1 MENKSSFFRNEL
13 QVRTQQLSQVGKRYV
28 ELRELLRDV
37 EEQVEVHN
45 RHEACART
53 EADEVVAEERDQAL
67 GELRTAERAA
77 RAARAEGSVLRMVAE
92 GVEAEVE
99 RYRLEEAASM
109 RNLHMM
115 RLEVSGA
122 RSDLERL
129 WAREQRVETA
139 SQAELQ
145 ANLAAE
151 LRFANETRSQ
161 AEECRRALRSAQEMS
176 ETENRTHVE
185 KVKALEVE
193 VEKKSRTPVWSPVGW
208 SGWQG
213 WGARW
218 DRRLEPLRIT
228 SLR

>member
-1 MENKSSFFRNEL
+1 
-13 QVRTQQLSQVGKRYV
+13 
-28 ELRELLRDV
+28 
-37 EEQVEVHN
+37 
-45 RHEACART
+45 
-53 EADEVVAEERDQAL
+53 
-67 GELRTAERAA
+67 
-77 RAARAEGSVLRMVAE
+77 
-92 GVEAEVE
+92 
-99 RYRLEEAASM
+99 M

-161 AEECRRALRSAQEMS
+161 AEECRRALRSAQELS

-193 VEKKSRTPVWSPVGW
+193 VEKKSRTPV
-208 SGWQG
+208 
-213 WGARW
+213 
-218 DRRLEPLRIT
+218 
-228 SLR
+228 

>member
-1 MENKSSFFRNEL
+1 MENNSSFFRNEL
-13 QVRTQQLSQVGKRYV
+13 QVGTQQLSQVWKRYV

-37 EEQVEVHN
+37 EEQVEAHN
-45 RHEACART
+45 RHEAFART

-67 GELRTAERAA
+67 GELRAAERAA
-77 RAARAEGSVLRMVAE
+77 RTARAESSVLRMVAE

-99 RYRLEEAASM
+99 RYRLEEAVSM

-145 ANLAAE
+145 ANLTAE
-151 LRFANETRSQ
+151 LRFVNETRSQ
-161 AEECRRALRSAQEMS
+161 AEECRRALRSAQELS

-193 VEKKSRTPVWSPVGW
+193 VEKKSRTPVWSPTGW
-208 SGWQG
+208 VGWQG
-213 WGARW
+213 
-218 DRRLEPLRIT
+218 
-228 SLR
+228 